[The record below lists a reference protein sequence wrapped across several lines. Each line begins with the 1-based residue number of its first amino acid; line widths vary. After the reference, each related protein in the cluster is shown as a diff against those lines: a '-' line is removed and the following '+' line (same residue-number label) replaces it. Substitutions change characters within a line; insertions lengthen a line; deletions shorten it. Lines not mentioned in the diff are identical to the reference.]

1 MIKKVKY
8 LIFFLVLISLSNCSF
23 DNKTGIWS
31 GDKEEKERLAEL
43 ERQQKS
49 IIETVRVY
57 SSDTDFKQEIAAISP
72 AKLSSPKTKKSW
84 EMSGS
89 NLQNFTAHNQL
100 SGIKNTFLKTINIF
114 L

>member
-49 IIETVRVY
+49 ILETVRVY
-57 SSDTDFKQEIAAISP
+57 SSDTDFKQENADFFSARYGSLF
-72 AKLSSPKTKKSW
+72 AK
-84 EMSGS
+84 
-89 NLQNFTAHNQL
+89 
-100 SGIKNTFLKTINIF
+100 
-114 L
+114 